1 MEGLKGVTTHTLN
14 QDKYFFLTSQNGIYI
29 TPTESPWKHKVCQQG
44 PKKFTNSSDETKWN
58 QKISWYPNK

>member
-29 TPTESPWKHKVCQQG
+29 TPTESP
-44 PKKFTNSSDETKWN
+44 
-58 QKISWYPNK
+58 